1 MSEESQFGGHG
12 YSDHVNTTIAD
23 AERWVLKR
31 ANSRRY
37 GGRGTQRRGV
47 FNSAAEADRL
57 IADVLAAHPDIVR
70 QVSSGVLKQ
79 AELIMQFSQPTGLEA
94 SAKGPS
100 SIATISVTYGVKLV
114 LRHLPGKTRGNYILT
129 AFPANRAP

>member
-1 MSEESQFGGHG
+1 M
-12 YSDHVNTTIAD
+12 
-23 AERWVLKR
+23 LKR

-37 GGRGTQRRGV
+37 GRRGTQRRGV

-70 QVSSGVLKQ
+70 QVSSGALSE
-79 AELIMQFSQPTGLEA
+79 AEIFKQFSQPTGLEA

-100 SIATISVTYGVKLV
+100 SFATIGVTDKVLVV
-114 LRHLPGKTRGNYILT
+114 LRHIKTGSRGYYIPT
-129 AFPANRAP
+129 AYPTKKAR